1 GFEMAPD
8 RFGPKTEAR
17 LWEDMGRLWCCVND
31 ENLLEDLIKMVVE
44 PPITPTDESHNIRI
58 NMWIGGDPVS
68 GKPYIRFIK
77 ENAMT
82 WRKAWSN
89 VLGKNAVIRT
99 DDSYDTMVT
108 HLGYKSVGVQW
119 EAREGLAE
127 AITVD
132 KDLIKASQERLSKV
146 EIIPDTRLAPRQLAN
161 LGLARAITAEVSRYD
176 GVAGVY
182 AAIIPP
188 ASDRVRTA
196 GMYAKETK
204 TVYISANQ
212 LSGARTTVDTLVHE
226 LAHHQSQA
234 EDLTEAHSAAMTSVA
249 ASVVQATAKGKFDEI
264 LKGVSWYG

>member
-1 GFEMAPD
+1 
-8 RFGPKTEAR
+8 
-17 LWEDMGRLWCCVND
+17 
-31 ENLLEDLIKMVVE
+31 
-44 PPITPTDESHNIRI
+44 
-58 NMWIGGDPVS
+58 
-68 GKPYIRFIK
+68 
-77 ENAMT
+77 MT

-99 DDSYDTMVT
+99 NDSYDTMVT
-108 HLGYKSVGVQW
+108 HLGYKPVGVQW
-119 EAREGLAE
+119 EVRDGLAE
-127 AITVD
+127 AITTD
-132 KDLIKASQERLSKV
+132 KDLIKASQERLSQV
-146 EIIPDTRLAPRQLAN
+146 EIIPDARLTKGQLAH
-161 LGLARAITAEVSRYD
+161 LDLARAITTEVAKYD

-249 ASVVQATAKGKFDEI
+249 ASVVQATAKGKFDSL
-264 LKGVSWYG
+264 LKEVAWYA